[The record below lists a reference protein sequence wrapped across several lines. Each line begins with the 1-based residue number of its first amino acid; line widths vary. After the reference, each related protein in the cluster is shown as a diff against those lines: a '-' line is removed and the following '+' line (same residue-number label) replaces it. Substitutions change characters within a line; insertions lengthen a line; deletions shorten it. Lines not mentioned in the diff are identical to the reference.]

1 MSTFLLLLFPQAE
14 FAATDSDKQITRAAE
29 LAAEADKILSSV
41 RDKAQEAKLV
51 VTHVSDLATG
61 LELSQQPK
69 VDSALTEAR
78 QIKSDIAGTIF
89 LMSWFEYI
97 SDYDDSRQVVT
108 RFWYRL
114 YLHCI
119 SKNRFDV
126 YDFVPSVT
134 VSQINFTARSYGSK
148 WFK

>member
-89 LMSWFEYI
+89 LMS
-97 SDYDDSRQVVT
+97 
-108 RFWYRL
+108 
-114 YLHCI
+114 
-119 SKNRFDV
+119 
-126 YDFVPSVT
+126 
-134 VSQINFTARSYGSK
+134 
-148 WFK
+148 